1 MFGHWDVVTCLAYSD
16 DDLTATNAII
26 VSGSSDATVLVWIWD
41 QKAHRVMGPANTT
54 GLLLNMFKA
63 IQFQSFVSSY
73 ISFLLKSN
81 YKPNNRSY
89 YIFILGASWRNSKS
103 NLSCKLQGTYV

>member
-41 QKAHRVMGPANTT
+41 QKAHRVMGPVNTT
-54 GLLLNMFKA
+54 G
-63 IQFQSFVSSY
+63 
-73 ISFLLKSN
+73 
-81 YKPNNRSY
+81 
-89 YIFILGASWRNSKS
+89 
-103 NLSCKLQGTYV
+103 